1 MRAVTQSRWMRLGA
15 ASRFLGVDPS
25 TLRTWTDAGRVPVFR
40 TPGGHRRY
48 AEQDLSAFLDRNRQK
63 SESMTTIVGPRG
75 ARLIDMHLRDRV
87 QAQDWYQ
94 AFDPKAVAAMRSTCQ
109 RIMDGLAG
117 YMAGGSRLSP
127 SLREGERAGHA
138 LGAHVAR
145 LGMTPSMATQAFLFF
160 RKMVTDA
167 AARRLPLSPDRKVQ
181 SLQRLDV
188 YLNHVL
194 LEMMKASEAKR
205 ERGNKGTRGRG
216 NAWA

>member
-1 MRAVTQSRWMRLGA
+1 MRLGA

-25 TLRTWTDAGRVPVFR
+25 TLRAWTDAGRVPVFR

-48 AEQDLSAFLDRNRQK
+48 DERDLRAFLDRNRQK
-63 SESMTTIVGPRG
+63 RESVTDIVGPRG
-75 ARLIDMHLRDRV
+75 ARLVDMHLRDRV
-87 QAQDWYQ
+87 RAQDWYQ
-94 AFDPKAVAAMRSTCQ
+94 AFDPKAISAMRSTCQ

-117 YMAGGSRLSP
+117 YLAGGSRLSP

-145 LGMTPSMATQAFLFF
+145 LSMTPSMATQAFLFF

-167 AARRLPLSPDRKVQ
+167 AARRLPLSPDLKVQ

-188 YLNHVL
+188 YLNQVL
-194 LEMMKASEAKR
+194 LEMMKAYERQSDR
-205 ERGNKGTRGRG
+205 EHGSAESR
-216 NAWA
+216 